1 MYLGHGLTS
10 TGINYFLPN
19 IIKAWFGQPDNTIFR
34 QQGMFTLPVCEL
46 KSYNWKQSDEASTSS
61 PPCDC
66 RKSMHLFARVHFA
79 NVSVSLVTA
88 TDQWGDKFMDVAQDD
103 VKAWINAGCQ

>member
-10 TGINYFLPN
+10 TDISYFLPN
-19 IIKAWFGQPDNTIFR
+19 IIK
-34 QQGMFTLPVCEL
+34 TLPVCEL
-46 KSYNWKQSDEASTSS
+46 KSYNWRQSDDASTFS

-66 RKSMHLFARVHFA
+66 RKSMHLFGRVHFA
-79 NVSVSLVTA
+79 NVRVSLVTA